1 MTKHTKEVKSNVL
14 KLYQKGT
21 PIQLIIQNT
30 NIPRSTIYHWIK
42 NPPLSK
48 KEETAKTI
56 RILEDKVKRLEG
68 IIEILK
74 KVNCTVSAPLHE
86 RLHELE
92 ALQGQYNVHML
103 C

>member
-1 MTKHTKEVKSNVL
+1 MTKYTKEVKSNVL
-14 KLYQKGT
+14 KQYQEGT

-30 NIPRSTIYHWIK
+30 DIPRSTIYHWIK

-68 IIEILK
+68 IIK
-74 KVNCTVSAPLHE
+74 KGKLHCLSTAARTTV
-86 RLHELE
+86 
-92 ALQGQYNVHML
+92 
-103 C
+103 

>member
-1 MTKHTKEVKSNVL
+1 MTKYTKEVKYNVL
-14 KLYQKGT
+14 KQYQEGT
-21 PIQLIIQNT
+21 PIPLIIQNT

-56 RILEDKVKRLEG
+56 RILENKIKRLEG

-74 KVNCTVSAPLHE
+74 K
-86 RLHELE
+86 
-92 ALQGQYNVHML
+92 
-103 C
+103 